1 MKKPLILFLCLT
13 LLLFAFSGCK
23 EKRPKNADKDFYY
36 ILSENP
42 SSLDPQTCS
51 DENGLTVLRA
61 LFDGLTR
68 IVDGEVKP
76 AAAKDWSSNADSTV
90 FTFNLREDRYWR
102 SVTDND
108 REIPVTAEDFVF
120 AFRRAVSPETK
131 SRNASLFFP
140 IRNAR
145 EVFEGTLPETS
156 LGVEAAGTYT
166 LLIKLDASFPDFP
179 KLLSHPAFSP
189 CCESFFNSTNGKYGL
204 EPRYL
209 VTNGPFVFESY
220 YAWEPG
226 EYLNLLRNAH
236 YKSDFDVLPA
246 SITFTIS
253 GATENLL
260 EKLRQGS
267 VCVAEIQKS
276 ELEQAQSLDLRVESL
291 SRSTCG
297 LCFNLRD
304 ELMQYPEI
312 RRVFASTVD
321 RRLLSENLPE
331 KTTLAD
337 NLIPSDMTFREQSY
351 RSLVGETVLL
361 PFDASA
367 PQAASARLAALEYDL
382 MPSVSVLCAD
392 DEETK
397 TLINQLIIS
406 WNREI
411 GTYFNM
417 TPMPENELRAAVAAG
432 NYQIAFCAVSPPN
445 EKAASLLDVFSSQN
459 PNNPTFLS
467 DESYDALLGRYE
479 LNSLFSAEK
488 YLSEQAVFYP
498 ICYESGYYAFAPG
511 VSGIAVYPYRGGID
525 FTGAVIDEV
534 AEYGS
539 E

>member
-1 MKKPLILFLCLT
+1 M
-13 LLLFAFSGCK
+13 
-23 EKRPKNADKDFYY
+23 
-36 ILSENP
+36 LSENP

-76 AAAKDWSSNADSTV
+76 AAAKSWSANADSTV

-108 REIPVTAEDFVF
+108 LELPVTAEDFVF

-166 LLIKLDASFPDFP
+166 LLITLDASFPDFP

-220 YAWEPG
+220 YAWESG

-236 YKSDFDVLPA
+236 YKSNFDVLPA

-321 RRLLSENLPE
+321 R
-331 KTTLAD
+331 
-337 NLIPSDMTFREQSY
+337 
-351 RSLVGETVLL
+351 
-361 PFDASA
+361 
-367 PQAASARLAALEYDL
+367 
-382 MPSVSVLCAD
+382 
-392 DEETK
+392 
-397 TLINQLIIS
+397 
-406 WNREI
+406 
-411 GTYFNM
+411 
-417 TPMPENELRAAVAAG
+417 
-432 NYQIAFCAVSPPN
+432 
-445 EKAASLLDVFSSQN
+445 
-459 PNNPTFLS
+459 
-467 DESYDALLGRYE
+467 
-479 LNSLFSAEK
+479 
-488 YLSEQAVFYP
+488 
-498 ICYESGYYAFAPG
+498 
-511 VSGIAVYPYRGGID
+511 
-525 FTGAVIDEV
+525 
-534 AEYGS
+534 
-539 E
+539 